1 MYRHAAKEQVIGD
14 EAVADSGSSTAVEDM
29 PTVPLPKT
37 PKAASPG
44 KPTGSPRR
52 TMMFSNSIFTDAFST
67 SKTKHFLNRTP
78 TWRYWF
84 ILALGATDLVAM
96 LLSLT
101 ICLAV
106 RPNAFVSLEDSMPL
120 GVYLT
125 LQCGLWLLCLLFTGT
140 YQRHVVADGYALYTR
155 IFNATL
161 FAVILASCLVYM
173 LQLELPRT
181 AIIAASVLAGV
192 IECVSRWFMRRSLHW
207 KRAKGRC
214 MYATLLLGSSE
225 GINRTLRT
233 LTSNNSLGYEAVAV
247 CPIAADFSNEQ
258 EEIILS
264 DFHPDPDI
272 PGAAD
277 IKVLPFNA
285 HLPRTMMRMGA
296 QTILVADV
304 LKRDSVTMHALSLAV
319 ESLGIE
325 LAVSVSVADIGG
337 HRVYLRNVTQQQ
349 ILTASLPQYSAPIRV
364 VKRLIDILG
373 SFVALLFS
381 LPLVMIPVALAIK
394 FEDGGPVLYKQER
407 IGQNGVPF
415 DCYKFR
421 SMVLNADE
429 LDAKLAQQSGQEYGA
444 LFKVKDDP
452 RVTKVG
458 RIIRKFSLDEF
469 PQFFNVLKGDMSL
482 VGPRPQ
488 RLYEVEQYSTLYST
502 RLLVKPG
509 ITGPW
514 QISGRSN
521 LSIEEAERLDVSY
534 IENWSLTGDLVILMK
549 TVLAVV
555 RAVGSY

>member
-1 MYRHAAKEQVIGD
+1 
-14 EAVADSGSSTAVEDM
+14 
-29 PTVPLPKT
+29 
-37 PKAASPG
+37 
-44 KPTGSPRR
+44 
-52 TMMFSNSIFTDAFST
+52 
-67 SKTKHFLNRTP
+67 
-78 TWRYWF
+78 
-84 ILALGATDLVAM
+84 
-96 LLSLT
+96 
-101 ICLAV
+101 
-106 RPNAFVSLEDSMPL
+106 
-120 GVYLT
+120 
-125 LQCGLWLLCLLFTGT
+125 
-140 YQRHVVADGYALYTR
+140 
-155 IFNATL
+155 
-161 FAVILASCLVYM
+161 
-173 LQLELPRT
+173 
-181 AIIAASVLAGV
+181 
-192 IECVSRWFMRRSLHW
+192 
-207 KRAKGRC
+207 
-214 MYATLLLGSSE
+214 
-225 GINRTLRT
+225 
-233 LTSNNSLGYEAVAV
+233 
-247 CPIAADFSNEQ
+247 
-258 EEIILS
+258 
-264 DFHPDPDI
+264 
-272 PGAAD
+272 
-277 IKVLPFNA
+277 
-285 HLPRTMMRMGA
+285 MMRMGA

>member
-1 MYRHAAKEQVIGD
+1 
-14 EAVADSGSSTAVEDM
+14 
-29 PTVPLPKT
+29 
-37 PKAASPG
+37 
-44 KPTGSPRR
+44 
-52 TMMFSNSIFTDAFST
+52 
-67 SKTKHFLNRTP
+67 
-78 TWRYWF
+78 
-84 ILALGATDLVAM
+84 
-96 LLSLT
+96 
-101 ICLAV
+101 
-106 RPNAFVSLEDSMPL
+106 
-120 GVYLT
+120 
-125 LQCGLWLLCLLFTGT
+125 
-140 YQRHVVADGYALYTR
+140 
-155 IFNATL
+155 
-161 FAVILASCLVYM
+161 
-173 LQLELPRT
+173 
-181 AIIAASVLAGV
+181 
-192 IECVSRWFMRRSLHW
+192 
-207 KRAKGRC
+207 
-214 MYATLLLGSSE
+214 
-225 GINRTLRT
+225 
-233 LTSNNSLGYEAVAV
+233 V

-429 LDAKLAQQSGQEYGA
+429 LDAKLAQ
-444 LFKVKDDP
+444 
-452 RVTKVG
+452 
-458 RIIRKFSLDEF
+458 
-469 PQFFNVLKGDMSL
+469 
-482 VGPRPQ
+482 
-488 RLYEVEQYSTLYST
+488 
-502 RLLVKPG
+502 
-509 ITGPW
+509 
-514 QISGRSN
+514 
-521 LSIEEAERLDVSY
+521 
-534 IENWSLTGDLVILMK
+534 
-549 TVLAVV
+549 
-555 RAVGSY
+555 